1 MIYALADLFFFP
13 SLYETFSIVLREAAT
28 MKTPALVACG
38 GATAEAIIDGENGFI
53 APASL
58 PDLKNKIIEIFAH
71 PEKLKNV
78 GEEAQRTIP
87 ETWPKIIDEVAE
99 NYERVVKEFNVR
111 LQVKE

>member
-1 MIYALADLFFFP
+1 MGFNYAD
-13 SLYETFSIVLREAAT
+13 
-28 MKTPALVACG
+28 
-38 GATAEAIIDGENGFI
+38 IDEVSKKYN
-53 APASL
+53 
-58 PDLKNKIIEIFAH
+58 